1 MAGSKIPQCLLYC
14 FTPNPINMKNWLIP
28 FFCGFSF
35 IHHLSSQQLSPVVLS
50 SNGGVGTSGNMQ
62 LEWTLGELA
71 VEGLTGQPKSYT
83 EGFHQPTL
91 LVEQV
96 EMVYPPIRPD
106 SDHEKQT
113 LITIS
118 PNPVATELT
127 IRFVSD
133 TEEQLYC
140 QVRDANGAL
149 LSDRK
154 LNTQDGNTQIDVT
167 DLAPGL
173 YFIHFIATD
182 DGTVT
187 VFKVVKIR

>member
-1 MAGSKIPQCLLYC
+1 MAGSKILQPYIIC

-35 IHHLSSQQLSPVVLS
+35 LHHLSSQQLSPVVLS
-50 SNGGVGTSGNMQ
+50 SNGGVGTSGNVQ

-71 VEGLTGQPKSYT
+71 VDGLTGQPRNYT

-96 EMVYPPIRPD
+96 EMVYPPIRTD
-106 SDHEKQT
+106 SDHNNQT
-113 LITIS
+113 MITIS

-133 TEEQLYC
+133 TTEQLYC

-149 LSDRK
+149 LSDRT

>member
-1 MAGSKIPQCLLYC
+1 
-14 FTPNPINMKNWLIP
+14 
-28 FFCGFSF
+28 
-35 IHHLSSQQLSPVVLS
+35 
-50 SNGGVGTSGNMQ
+50 MQ

-91 LVEQV
+91 VVEQV
-96 EMVYPPIRPD
+96 QMVYPPIRSG
-106 SDHEKQT
+106 SDQEKQT

-133 TEEQLYC
+133 TDEQLYC

-149 LSDRK
+149 LSDRT
-154 LNTQDGNTQIDVT
+154 LNTRDGNTEIDVT
-167 DLAPGL
+167 DLAAGL

-182 DGTVT
+182 DGAVT

>member
-1 MAGSKIPQCLLYC
+1 MAGSKIPQRLLYC

-50 SNGGVGTSGNMQ
+50 SNGGVGTSGNVQ

-71 VEGLTGQPKSYT
+71 VEGLTGQPRSYT

-96 EMVYPPIRPD
+96 QTVYPPIRTD
-106 SDHEKQT
+106 SDHDHQA

-118 PNPVATELT
+118 PNPVARELT
-127 IRFVSD
+127 IRFDSN
-133 TEEQLYC
+133 TEEQFYC
-140 QVRDANGAL
+140 LLRDANGGL
-149 LSDRK
+149 LSNRT
-154 LNTQDGNTQIDVT
+154 LHTQDGNADIDVA
-167 DLAPGL
+167 DLAAGL
-173 YFIHFIATD
+173 YFIHLIATD
-182 DGTVT
+182 DGAVT
-187 VFKVVKIR
+187 VFKVVKIK

>member
-1 MAGSKIPQCLLYC
+1 
-14 FTPNPINMKNWLIP
+14 
-28 FFCGFSF
+28 
-35 IHHLSSQQLSPVVLS
+35 
-50 SNGGVGTSGNMQ
+50 
-62 LEWTLGELA
+62 
-71 VEGLTGQPKSYT
+71 
-83 EGFHQPTL
+83 
-91 LVEQV
+91 
-96 EMVYPPIRPD
+96 MVYPPIRTD

-127 IRFVSD
+127 IRFVSN

-149 LSDRK
+149 LSDRT

>member
-1 MAGSKIPQCLLYC
+1 
-14 FTPNPINMKNWLIP
+14 MKNWLIP
-28 FFCGFSF
+28 FFCSF
-35 IHHLSSQQLSPVVLS
+35 CFFNQLSSQQFSPVVLS
-50 SNGGVGTSGNMQ
+50 SNGGLATSGNMQ

-91 LVEQV
+91 VVEQV
-96 EMVYPPIRPD
+96 QMVYPPIRSG
-106 SDHEKQT
+106 SDQEKQT

-133 TEEQLYC
+133 TDEQLYC

-149 LSDRK
+149 LSDRT
-154 LNTQDGNTQIDVT
+154 LNTRDGNTEIDVT
-167 DLAPGL
+167 DLAAGL

-182 DGTVT
+182 DGAVT